1 MVGAFLIPSEPP
13 INLSN
18 LQGASNQGP
27 FNLTPVTDSLGLTRN
42 FCTAVDVCYGKS
54 KIFFLFL
61 FFLELI
67 FIYFFFLN
75 RWTIFDR
82 CFKWCNKS
90 SMF

>member
-54 KIFFLFL
+54 KIFFYSCFFWNLFL
-61 FFLELI
+61 YI
-67 FIYFFFLN
+67 FFF
-75 RWTIFDR
+75 
-82 CFKWCNKS
+82 
-90 SMF
+90 

>member
-54 KIFFLFL
+54 KIFFILV
-61 FFLELI
+61 FFRTYFYI
-67 FIYFFFLN
+67 FFFFEQMDN
-75 RWTIFDR
+75 F
-82 CFKWCNKS
+82 
-90 SMF
+90 